1 MELLARINRER
12 GVALV
17 MVTHSAAHAAYASRT
32 VEIED
37 GTVKR

>member
-1 MELLARINRER
+1 MELLKKINAEK
-12 GVALV
+12 GVALL

-37 GTVKR
+37 GRIKD